1 MKIWLDIRNLSSEQ
15 KRFSQILVQTLAK
28 KCEEHVLNVY
38 SQTHIDDV
46 RLILDKKF
54 SWFLGEQFLF
64 AKRILED
71 KNDLII
77 TFNDN
82 FPVVYKKRFIQVV
95 TSLEK
100 LLYPSM
106 EFSGTIKKH
115 TYQNILKTNLKN
127 AQTIICFDE
136 KTKKDINEKLNI
148 DESKIQVVPWFFYGY
163 ENQKNDLW
171 ISIDIKQKHSLSG
184 EYMIYDSE
192 TGSNKNIKRL
202 LESLAKTQAHL
213 IFIGNK
219 ISSDIE
225 VRELVMQL
233 GIKEKVIFAGIPDSK
248 EMPYYYEQSSGV
260 IFPILYG
267 SFPLSLNRALHFG
280 TQIYCSSIDELQ
292 NILWNKAEYFSPI
305 STLEITQTIEHAI
318 KKKKQNINYDDIL
331 KKYTQEKFIDNLVSL
346 CQI

>member
-1 MKIWLDIRNLSSEQ
+1 MKIWLDIRNLSLEQ
-15 KRFSQILVQTLAK
+15 KNFSQILVQTLAK
-28 KCEEHVLNVY
+28 RCEEHVLNVY
-38 SQTHIDDV
+38 SKTHIDDV

-54 SWFLGEQFLF
+54 SWFLWEQFFF
-64 AKRILED
+64 AKRLLDD

-77 TFNDN
+77 TFHDN
-82 FPVVYKKRFIQVV
+82 FPIIYKKRFIQVV
-95 TSLEK
+95 SSLEK
-100 LLYPSM
+100 LLYPSI

-115 TYQNILKTNLKN
+115 SYQSILKNNLKN
-127 AQTIICFDE
+127 AEKVICFDE

-148 DESKIQVVPWFFYGY
+148 DESKIEVIPWFFYGY
-163 ENQKNDLW
+163 DSQKNDLW

-202 LESLAKTQAHL
+202 LEALSKTSANL

-233 GIKEKVIFAGIPDSK
+233 GIKEKVIFAGVPDAK

-267 SFPLSLNRALHFG
+267 SFPFSLNRALHFW
-280 TQIYCSSIDELQ
+280 TPIFSSHIEELR
-292 NILWNKAEYFSPI
+292 NILWAEAEYFSPI
-305 STLEITQTIEHAI
+305 STLEMTQMIEKAI
-318 KKKKQNINYDDIL
+318 KKKKASVNYDAIL
-331 KKYTQEKFIDNLVSL
+331 KNYTQEKFIDNLKAI